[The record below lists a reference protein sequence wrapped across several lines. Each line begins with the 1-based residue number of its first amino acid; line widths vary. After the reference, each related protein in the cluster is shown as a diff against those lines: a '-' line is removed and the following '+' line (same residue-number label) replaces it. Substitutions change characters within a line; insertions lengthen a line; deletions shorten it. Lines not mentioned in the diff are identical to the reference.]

1 MPAMR
6 PVRLPSGGNK
16 RFATKAVVTALSLGG
31 YTIDRGKGTTM
42 VNLADLARLSGHG
55 AGLDAMSRQYG
66 LDPALTA
73 KAVEAVLPA
82 FTMAFQRLILN
93 PTAFADFTKAI
104 ASGSYAP
111 FFDNPSQS
119 HAATSGAAVLEQL
132 FRSPEAAKQVA
143 THAAAL
149 TGVGSQVMQQMMPA
163 LAATVVGGMFRYAT
177 VEGFADVLR
186 QWGDALKA
194 ASEKLDPPKP
204 QDPWSAWQ
212 AAAGQMMGLRPA
224 APPPKPVPA
233 EPANVLDAW
242 VAMVGAMTGMSGA
255 ASATPVPQAP
265 PAVAPEPAPLEP
277 AQLED
282 APEAVDAPK
291 ADTAVAGKAT
301 APISGEEPNPF
312 EAMSQMFETG
322 ADVHAQNVAAFQ
334 SILDNVWGPARKT

>member
-1 MPAMR
+1 
-6 PVRLPSGGNK
+6 
-16 RFATKAVVTALSLGG
+16 
-31 YTIDRGKGTTM
+31 M
-42 VNLADLARLSGHG
+42 VNLAELARLSGHG

-111 FFDNPSQS
+111 FFDNPGQS

-163 LAATVVGGMFRYAT
+163 LAATIVGGMFRYAT

-186 QWGDALKA
+186 QWGDALKS

-224 APPPKPVPA
+224 PPPPKPAPA

-242 VAMVGAMTGMSGA
+242 VTMVGAMTGMPGVASA
-255 ASATPVPQAP
+255 ASAAP
-265 PAVAPEPAPLEP
+265 APRASSAVAPEPAPPDVDQQEHAP
-277 AQLED
+277 DASD
-282 APEAVDAPK
+282 APSSQADAA
-291 ADTAVAGKAT
+291 ADTST
-301 APISGEEPNPF
+301 ARPSGGEPNPF

-334 SILDNVWGPARKT
+334 SILDNVWGQSRKA

>member
-1 MPAMR
+1 
-6 PVRLPSGGNK
+6 
-16 RFATKAVVTALSLGG
+16 
-31 YTIDRGKGTTM
+31 M

-55 AGLDAMSRQYG
+55 AGLDVMSRQYG

-82 FTMAFQRLILN
+82 FTMAFQRLMLN

-119 HAATSGAAVLEQL
+119 QAATSGAAVLEQL
-132 FRSPEAAKQVA
+132 FRSPEATKQVA
-143 THAAAL
+143 AHAAAL
-149 TGVGSQVMQQMMPA
+149 TGVGAQVMQQMMPT

-212 AAAGQMMGLRPA
+212 EAAGQMMGLRAPTPPA
-224 APPPKPVPA
+224 PKPMPA

-242 VAMVGAMTGMSGA
+242 VAMVGAMTGTSGV
-255 ASATPVPQAP
+255 ASAATPPAAPAPQSTPVE
-265 PAVAPEPAPLEP
+265 PAAPEDVSETY
-277 AQLED
+277 D
-282 APEAVDAPK
+282 APSGMGASA
-291 ADTAVAGKAT
+291 AAT
-301 APISGEEPNPF
+301 TPTSGEEPNPF

-334 SILDNVWGPARKT
+334 SILDNVWGPANRA